1 MTDSLRIKVDIALK
15 LLKSTCRDK
24 EVELS
29 YSGGKDSDVIL
40 ELAKMAG
47 INYKAIYIKIQQSTL
62 PGQLDMCERIM

>member
-40 ELAKMAG
+40 ELRKWLVLT
-47 INYKAIYIKIQQSTL
+47 IEQYIKIRRLTL
-62 PGQLDMCERIM
+62 LGQLDMCERKM